1 MRPAIDGAMMNANRG
16 QGQVRSTNGYLIDSV
31 NDQGK
36 PGSFKQK
43 LQEKLEIR
51 PMDKELIKKRNK

>member
-1 MRPAIDGAMMNANRG
+1 MIKA
-16 QGQVRSTNGYLIDSV
+16 
-31 NDQGK
+31 K

-51 PMDKELIKKRNK
+51 PMDKELIKKRNT